1 MKIKHW
7 QGYGTVTAKKVSLE
21 KQENGHRVIR
31 ILVSGN
37 HECGIECND
46 NYTLT
51 NWLLKRFDKDAKG
64 LQKHHLSLIRIRC
77 HKQNRYMRIHHRIS
91 YLRKDALCHT

>member
-7 QGYGTVTAKKVSLE
+7 QGYGTVTAKKISLE
-21 KQENGHRVIR
+21 KQENGHRIIR

-46 NYTLT
+46 KYTLT
-51 NWLLKRFDKDAKG
+51 NWLLKRFDKDVKG
-64 LQKHHLSLIRIRC
+64 IPYDYRNIISTSYKSDVINKTDTCEYTIEYRI
-77 HKQNRYMRIHHRIS
+77 
-91 YLRKDALCHT
+91 

>member
-7 QGYGTVTAKKVSLE
+7 QGYGTVTAKKISLE
-21 KQENGHRVIR
+21 KQENGHRIIR

-46 NYTLT
+46 
-51 NWLLKRFDKDAKG
+51 K
-64 LQKHHLSLIRIRC
+64 
-77 HKQNRYMRIHHRIS
+77 
-91 YLRKDALCHT
+91 

>member
-21 KQENGHRVIR
+21 KQENGPRVIR

-51 NWLLKRFDKDAKG
+51 NWLLKRFDKDAKESPTFDYRNIISASYESDVIN
-64 LQKHHLSLIRIRC
+64 KTDTCEYTIEYRI
-77 HKQNRYMRIHHRIS
+77 
-91 YLRKDALCHT
+91 